1 MTNREEI
8 VGSVGVW
15 PLKLLAKRWVC
26 SDAAIRDREKS
37 GLPGGAAEHPE
48 RRLA

>member
-15 PLKLLAKRWVC
+15 SLKFLAKRWVC
-26 SDAAIRDREKS
+26 SDTAIRGR
-37 GLPGGAAEHPE
+37 
-48 RRLA
+48 